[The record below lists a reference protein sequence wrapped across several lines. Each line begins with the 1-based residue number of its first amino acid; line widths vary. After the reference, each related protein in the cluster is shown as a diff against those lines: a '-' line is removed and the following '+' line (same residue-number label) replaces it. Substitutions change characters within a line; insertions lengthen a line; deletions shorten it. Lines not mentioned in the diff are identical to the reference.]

1 MSKKNNHKVINGM
14 YKGQIADIPQLIRQ
28 EAPDFSHGDECL

>member
-14 YKGQIADIPQLIRQ
+14 YKGQIADIPPEKIR
-28 EAPDFSHGDECL
+28 EVLSKCN